1 MFDVFEGLCA
11 QVSHPLGL
19 FYTFSHWYQ
28 IPVILVLA
36 EQAVL
41 KFGHFMSELGLCFD
55 QRLVEELFL
64 AVESLRSLTKVTQS
78 QVYDLC
84 FFLIQVELLL
94 QTVNLFLQLILHR
107 DIDLWQWLQLLLN
120 VSYIFI
126 TLLLLVKLLVAI
138 VAKLLL
144 QSLVVFVDAL
154 QLRLLVP
161 VSFVRVINLAL

>member
-1 MFDVFEGLCA
+1 
-11 QVSHPLGL
+11 
-19 FYTFSHWYQ
+19 
-28 IPVILVLA
+28 VILVLA

-107 DIDLWQWLQLLLN
+107 DIDL
-120 VSYIFI
+120 
-126 TLLLLVKLLVAI
+126 
-138 VAKLLL
+138 
-144 QSLVVFVDAL
+144 
-154 QLRLLVP
+154 
-161 VSFVRVINLAL
+161 